1 MVKTLPSAL
10 APYVDRLGPVI
21 EAALR
26 KFSCLPAGCPDQ
38 LREAIRYSLL
48 APGKRLRPMLAL
60 MAAEACGGNLSAAI
74 PAACAVE
81 MIHTYSL
88 IHDDLPAM
96 DDDDLRR
103 GRPTCHKVFGEAMA
117 ILAGDGLLSLAF
129 QVLADDIRPP
139 NVAAAC
145 CAALAEASGP
155 CRLVGGQADDIAQS
169 RDRAPS
175 THGRSDV
182 QQLANCQAGK
192 PDVQQPA
199 GPDGAVRDR
208 EHLESIHARKT
219 GAMIRVSLRLG
230 GMTAEAAPEQLQALD
245 EYGQRLG
252 LAFQVTDDLLDVR
265 STEESMGKRVG
276 KDAEKGKITFP
287 GLLGVDESA
296 AYAAQLIAEACA
308 ALDPLGSRAE
318 GLVALARYVLERNS

>member
-1 MVKTLPSAL
+1 MVKTLTSPL
-10 APYVDRLGPVI
+10 APYVDRLGPEI

-26 KFSCLPAGCPDQ
+26 KYSCLPEGCPHP

-48 APGKRLRPMLAL
+48 APGKRLRPMLVL
-60 MAAEACGGNLSAAI
+60 MAAEACGGSLSAAM

-81 MIHTYSL
+81 MIHAYSL

-103 GRPTCHKVFGEAMA
+103 GRPTCHKAFGEAMA

-129 QVLADDIRPP
+129 QVLADGIRPQT
-139 NVAAAC
+139 VAAAC
-145 CAALAEASGP
+145 CATLAEASGP
-155 CRLVGGQADDIAQS
+155 CQLVGGQADDVAA
-169 RDRAPS
+169 DR
-175 THGRSDV
+175 
-182 QQLANCQAGK
+182 
-192 PDVQQPA
+192 A
-199 GPDGAVRDR
+199 GPDEVVHGRDGVIRDR

-230 GMTAEAAPEQLQALD
+230 GMTAGAAAESLRALD
-245 EYGQRLG
+245 EYGRRLG
-252 LAFQVTDDLLDVR
+252 LAFQITDDLLDVR
-265 STEESMGKRVG
+265 STQESMGKRVG

-296 AYAAQLIAEACA
+296 AHAAQLIADACT
-308 ALDPLGSRAE
+308 ALEPLGPPAE
-318 GLVALARYVLERNS
+318 GLIALARYVLQRNR